1 MSDEE
6 HSPSSP
12 DSRSIGPELEDAR
25 TQKGLSFE
33 EVEQA
38 TKIRKRYLEALE
50 REDYSILPD
59 AVYVQGFLKTY
70 ANYLGL
76 DGDAISLE
84 FRSRRRSR
92 RERLSN
98 DSEPQRS
105 ELEQPLL
112 NVGGVSGARG
122 RRISG
127 GTILTIV
134 VAVLVLAL
142 VIGGL
147 YYIGRGPQA
156 YSETNSSAAAQ
167 DSKSN
172 GKDQASG
179 KGSPSDRATG
189 KNTDPTKNSFGRT
202 EETTIEAPS
211 VETLQAE
218 VSVDKRPS
226 WLEVRAD
233 GSTSFAEVARPGFSM
248 TFEAKHELSLTTGDA
263 GAVKV
268 SVNGQEVGVLGES
281 GQVLTRDWTLKTGG

>member
-1 MSDEE
+1 MSDGE

-12 DSRSIGPELEDAR
+12 DSRGIGPALEDAR

-76 DGDAISLE
+76 DGDVISLE
-84 FRSRRRSR
+84 FKSRRRSR
-92 RERLSN
+92 RVRQSN
-98 DSEPQRS
+98 DSGPHGS
-105 ELEQPLL
+105 EFEQPLID
-112 NVGGVSGARG
+112 VGGVSGTRG

-127 GTILTIV
+127 GTVLTIV
-134 VAVLVLAL
+134 GAVLVLAL
-142 VIGGL
+142 VIGVL
-147 YYIGRGPQA
+147 YYIGKGSQA
-156 YSETNSSAAAQ
+156 YSETNSPDAVQGSRS
-167 DSKSN
+167 D
-172 GKDQASG
+172 GRDQASG
-179 KGSPSDRATG
+179 NGSPEQATG
-189 KNTDPTKNSFGRT
+189 ENDDPAKNSPGRT
-202 EETTIEAPS
+202 GETTIKAPS
-211 VETLQAE
+211 AETLRAE

-233 GSTSFAEVARPGFSM
+233 GTTSFAEVARPGFSM

-263 GAVKV
+263 GAVEV

-281 GQVLTRDWTLKTGG
+281 GQVLTRDWTLKMGG

>member
-6 HSPSSP
+6 NSSSSP

-92 RERLSN
+92 RERQSS
-98 DSEPQRS
+98 DSGLQRS
-105 ELEQPLL
+105 KFEQPLL

-122 RRISG
+122 RRIPG

-134 VAVLVLAL
+134 VAVIVLAL
-142 VIGGL
+142 VIGSL
-147 YYIGRGPQA
+147 YYIGRGSQA
-156 YSETNSSAAAQ
+156 YSETNSAAAGQ

-172 GKDQASG
+172 EKDQASG
-179 KGSPSDRATG
+179 KGSSEQATG
-189 KNTDPTKNSFGRT
+189 KNAGPTKNSIGRT

-211 VETLQAE
+211 VETLRAE
-218 VSVDKRPS
+218 VRVDKRPS

-233 GSTSFAEVARPGFSM
+233 GATSFAEVARPGFSM

-281 GQVLTRDWTLKTGG
+281 GQVLTRDWTLKTGC